1 MKTTN
6 NLPRPFK
13 GIIPPMVTP
22 LTDEYHLDLKGLE
35 RLVNHI
41 LDGGVHGL
49 FILGTT
55 GESTSLSYV
64 IRHEL
69 VKRTCEIVD
78 DRVPVLVGITDT
90 AAAESLRL
98 AETAEKEG
106 ASAVVA
112 APPYYFNLG
121 QPELIEYYEFLVE
134 RLSLPLFLYNM
145 PSHTKIIIEPDT
157 VRTLSKYEGI
167 VGLKDSSANN
177 AYFNNVMNKMRGRS
191 DFSLFVG
198 PEEIMAEAVLL
209 GAHGGVNGG
218 ANMFPELYVKLYEA
232 AEARDIT
239 TVRTLHS
246 IVMEI
251 SSKLYSLGK
260 FGSSYLKGIKA
271 VLKIMGICND
281 YMASPLH
288 RFREKEIEEIEANLK
303 GIREIMKTKA
313 GLYT

>member
-1 MKTTN
+1 MKTKHT
-6 NLPRPFK
+6 LPQPFK
-13 GIIPPMVTP
+13 GIVPPMITP
-22 LTDEYHLDLKGLE
+22 LKDETNLDIPGLE
-35 RLVNHI
+35 RLINHI
-41 LDGGVHGL
+41 IEGGVHGL

-55 GESTSLSYV
+55 GESTSLSYAL
-64 IRHEL
+64 RHEL
-69 VKRTCEIVD
+69 VARTCEIVD
-78 DRVPVLVGITDT
+78 GRVPVLVGITDT
-90 AAAESLRL
+90 AAIESLRL
-98 AETAEKEG
+98 ADTAEKKG

-121 QPELIEYYEFLVE
+121 QPELIEYYEYLVE

-157 VRTLSKYEGI
+157 VKTLSKYKGI

-177 AYFNNVMNKMRGRS
+177 AYFNNVMNKMKGRS

-198 PEEIMAEAVLL
+198 PEEIMAETVLL

-218 ANMFPELYVKLYEA
+218 ANMFPELYVKLFEA
-232 AEARDIT
+232 AEKGDVL
-239 TVRTLHS
+239 TVKSLHG

-251 SSKLYSLGK
+251 SSKLYSLGN

-271 VLKIMGICND
+271 ALNIMGICSD

-288 RFREKEIEEIEANLK
+288 RFREAEREKIANNLEEIKSKMLNLK
-303 GIREIMKTKA
+303 H
-313 GLYT
+313 

>member
-1 MKTTN
+1 MKTIQT
-6 NLPRPFK
+6 LPQPFK
-13 GIIPPMVTP
+13 GIVPPMITP
-22 LTDEYHLDLKGLE
+22 LKDENTLDVEGLE
-35 RLVNHI
+35 RLINHI
-41 LDGGVHGL
+41 LAGGVHGL

-55 GESTSLSYV
+55 GESTSLSYE

-69 VKRTCEIVD
+69 VRRTCAIVG

-98 AETAEKEG
+98 ADTAAKEG
-106 ASAVVA
+106 AAAVVA

-121 QPELIEYYEFLVE
+121 QPELIEYYEYLLE

-157 VRTLSKYEGI
+157 VKTLSKYEGI

-177 AYFNNVMNKMRGRS
+177 AYFNNVMNKMKDRP

-198 PEEIMAEAVLL
+198 PEEIMAETVLL

-218 ANMFPELYVKLYEA
+218 ANMFPELYVKLFEA
-232 AEARDIT
+232 AEAGDVA
-239 TVRTLHS
+239 TVKALHS

-271 VLKIMGICND
+271 ALSILGICSD

-288 RFREKEIEEIEANLK
+288 RFRETEREKIAANLEEIKSKMLD
-303 GIREIMKTKA
+303 IRP
-313 GLYT
+313 